1 MKLLNTVK
9 LVAGNCVVLL
19 GMLAAVNL
27 ASLIVLKGY
36 MLSKGLAGA
45 PDTEVSDGWW
55 NLPMY
60 ADKEASRSLFE
71 EFHSIEYHYV
81 PFLEWSRSSFRGRGT
96 NINEEG

>member
-45 PDTEVSDGWW
+45 PETEV
-55 NLPMY
+55 
-60 ADKEASRSLFE
+60 
-71 EFHSIEYHYV
+71 
-81 PFLEWSRSSFRGRGT
+81 
-96 NINEEG
+96 